1 MPILASFNSP
11 AALRRETEQL
21 AALYRLQPQHSR
33 GQNFLIQP
41 KIYQTIVQAADIED
55 DDEVLEIGPGWGF
68 LTMVLAEKASRVV
81 SVELDQ
87 QLAEVLPSRLAIAG
101 FNNIELINHDILKT
115 VINRP
120 DLQDK
125 PELCNISL
133 ANNYKLVANLP
144 YNITSICLRRFLA
157 GEVERPSLIVVM
169 VQEEVARRLTAKPG
183 ELSLLG
189 LLAQYYSQ
197 AEYLT
202 AVPASNFWP
211 KPKVDSAIIRLRLIQ
226 PKLSADDEKLFWR
239 LARLGFSARRKM
251 LKNNLAAGLKINE
264 ASISKLLEEIGQKP
278 TCRAQDLAV
287 QQWIELVAILRA
299 IVL

>member
-1 MPILASFNSP
+1 MTVLASFGSP

-21 AALYRLQPQHSR
+21 AALYGIQPQHSL

-41 KIYQTIVQAADIED
+41 KVYQTIVQAAEIKAS
-55 DDEVLEIGPGWGF
+55 DEVLEIGPGWGF
-68 LTMVLAEKASRVV
+68 LTMALAEKAKQVV

-87 QLAEVLPSRLAIAG
+87 QLAEVLPSRLALVG
-101 FNNIELINHDILKT
+101 FNNVDLINHDILKT

-125 PELCNISL
+125 SGLCNLKI
-133 ANNYKLVANLP
+133 ATNYKLVANLP

-169 VQEEVARRLTAKPG
+169 VQEEVARRLTAKSG
-183 ELSLLG
+183 QLSLLG

-202 AVPASNFWP
+202 AVPAANFWP
-211 KPKVDSAIIRLRLIQ
+211 KPKVDSAIIRLRLVE
-226 PKLSADDEKLFWR
+226 PKLSKTDEKLFWR
-239 LARLGFSARRKM
+239 LAKLGFSARRKM
-251 LKNNLAAGLKINE
+251 LKNNLAAGLKIE
-264 ASISKLLEEIGQKP
+264 EQIISQALEKIGQKA
-278 TCRAQDLAV
+278 TCRAQDLTV
-287 QQWIELVAILRA
+287 QQWIELVALVRA
-299 IVL
+299 VVL